1 MDYIHEIIKR
11 YFKNRYPQNLE
22 TKIQQWLCED
32 KFSEEKDEA
41 LFQCWNELK
50 SDSDSYC
57 SQSSWEN
64 ISTRL
69 GFKTSTVSWRKY
81 WYVAASLLLCV
92 FITTVWFLHNYD
104 TTKTLI
110 VKTGKG
116 EYKTIILSDSSTIY
130 LGPSSEITCAENFTD
145 TVRLVRLKG
154 DAWFEVTHMS
164 DKPFIV
170 KSTNLTTKVIG
181 TKFNVRDYK
190 KDTCAIAY
198 LLTGAIEVL
207 TPENTSGYILK
218 PNEFFS
224 YNKLTHQ
231 TRISTQ
237 ERVSLSFKNATLG
250 DIKNTLEQRFKIS
263 IKLSGYSDE
272 RYTIDFEETASIQ
285 EVMETLCLL
294 DDNLSWKKRN
304 TGQIIIYVKSESR

>member
-57 SQSSWEN
+57 SQSSWKN

-207 TPENTSGYILK
+207 APENTSGYILK

-272 RYTIDFEETASIQ
+272 RYTIDFEATASIQ

-294 DDNLSWKKRN
+294 DDNLSWEKKN
-304 TGQIIIYVKSESR
+304 TG

>member
-57 SQSSWEN
+57 SQSSWKN

-69 GFKTSTVSWRKY
+69 GFKTSTVSWKKY
-81 WYVAASLLLCV
+81 GYVAASFLLCA
-92 FITTVWFLHNYD
+92 FMATVWFLHNYD

-207 TPENTSGYILK
+207 APENTSGYILK

-285 EVMETLCLL
+285 KVMETLCLL
-294 DDNLSWKKRN
+294 DDNLSWEKKN